1 MAGTDKA
8 AGLASNSE
16 GKMKDYNKAFEAVEA
31 NREYIVTTLRK
42 LVNIDTTVPPG
53 RNYEKLVAA
62 LEPDFKKF
70 GFTTERVI
78 VPEEKV
84 KEIPYPLEGPRVNLV
99 ARKDVGKE
107 AVSIYGHMDV
117 VPIEEGWKCDPFA
130 GIVEDDTFYGRG
142 ASDMKGSI
150 ACLMG
155 ALKVMHDLSLEPNF
169 SMHCL
174 LCTDEE
180 IGVYPGV
187 YHLALNGYV
196 QGHMLNL
203 ELGAQEPIIMQA
215 CEGGIDVIITG
226 IGKSCHS
233 GMNFMGVNALEE
245 MVPVIKELLALK
257 KQVEKRESKVPSF
270 PLPNAP
276 STQLTPMFNL
286 SVMRSGAKPN
296 ITPGECNLTVNRRY
310 IPEEKYEDVVKE
322 ILDAIER
329 GKAKSKLLDI
339 KVRCIHNYPPVVFDM
354 ESAYMKK
361 MKEARRAVHDY
372 GDFMVG
378 GLGGSTDMGC
388 VAVALKTDKFVGV
401 SPARAN
407 NLSAHAANE
416 RVGISDLVSMTKELV
431 HYLAF

>member
-1 MAGTDKA
+1 M
-8 AGLASNSE
+8 
-16 GKMKDYNKAFEAVEA
+16 MDYQRAFESVEA
-31 NREYIVTTLRK
+31 NRDYVVETLRK
-42 LVNIDTTVPPG
+42 LVGIDTTVPPG
-53 RNYEKLVAA
+53 RNYDKLVAA

-78 VPEEKV
+78 IPEDKV
-84 KEIPYPLEGPRVNLV
+84 KQIPYPLEGPRVNLV
-99 ARKDVGKE
+99 ARRDVGKE
-107 AVSIYGHMDV
+107 PVSIYGHMDV

-130 GIVEDDTFYGRG
+130 GIVEGDTFYGRG
-142 ASDMKGSI
+142 AMDMKGSI

-155 ALKVMHDLSLEPNF
+155 ALKVMHELSLEPKFNI
-169 SMHCL
+169 HCL

-203 ELGAQEPIIMQA
+203 ELGAQEPILMQA
-215 CEGGIDVIITG
+215 CEGGIDVMITG

-233 GMNFMGVNALEE
+233 GMNYMGVNAIEE
-245 MVPVIKELLALK
+245 MIPVMNELLALK
-257 KQVEKRESKVPSF
+257 KNVEARESRIPSF
-270 PLPNAP
+270 PLPNVP
-276 STQLTPMFNL
+276 SSQLTPMFNL
-286 SVMRSGAKPN
+286 SVIRGGVKPN
-296 ITPGECNLTVNRRY
+296 ITPGECNLVVNRRY
-310 IPEEKYEDVVKE
+310 IPEEKYEDVANE
-322 ILDAIER
+322 IQEAIDR
-329 GKAKSKLLDI
+329 GRAKSKLLDI
-339 KVRCIHNYPPVVFDM
+339 KVKFIHNYPPVVFDM
-354 ESAYMKK
+354 ESPFMEK

-372 GDFMVG
+372 GDFMAG

-388 VAVALKTDKFVGV
+388 VAMALKTDKFIGM

-416 RVGISDLVSMTKELV
+416 RVGITDLLNMTKELV